1 MIGLFMRSQWHNP
14 PKAQMTVELLLR
26 LRSFLTVN
34 CGQCKRCTHKL
45 LATLQQLQLSTQK
58 KKQKWIRKTSWVA
71 SFGFCCMA
79 TPRLGDQESSTQSR
93 RRSSIECFNGAENV
107 VASLHRCKLVPSCS
121 SWSMSYVRSFA
132 RCWFAAN
139 VNVQTQLKLICPS
152 IGIAGSPLVSSSC
165 KEHVNLCTHFC
176 W

>member
-26 LRSFLTVN
+26 LLLGLRSFLTVN
-34 CGQCKRCTHKL
+34 CGQCKLCTHKL

-107 VASLHRCKLVPSCS
+107 VASLQVGPLVQLVEHV
-121 SWSMSYVRSFA
+121 VRSFV
-132 RCWFAAN
+132 RS
-139 VNVQTQLKLICPS
+139 LLICS
-152 IGIAGSPLVSSSC
+152 KCQCANATQ
-165 KEHVNLCTHFC
+165 VNLPKHWHCRLPSGFLFLQGAC
-176 W
+176 